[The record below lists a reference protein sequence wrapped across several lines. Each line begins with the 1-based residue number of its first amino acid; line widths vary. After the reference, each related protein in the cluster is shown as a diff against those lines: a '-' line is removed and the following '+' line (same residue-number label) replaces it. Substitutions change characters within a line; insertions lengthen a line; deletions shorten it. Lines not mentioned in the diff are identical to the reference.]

1 MFSTYKQQK
10 NQEKRCEVKWTR
22 IVKKWGHS
30 DDALNALYEEGD
42 ERHGTGF
49 RAFMDSI
56 VVHRDTSSK
65 KKKCD
70 TPGRFDV
77 LEKDNIPQKMSFI
90 DIQREQSMEHT

>member
-10 NQEKRCEVKWTR
+10 NQQKKSEVKWTR
-22 IVKKWGHS
+22 IVKKWGFS

-42 ERHGTGF
+42 EIHGIGF

-70 TPGRFDV
+70 TPGRFDI
-77 LEKDNIPQKMSFI
+77 LETGNTPQNMSFT
-90 DIQREQSMEHT
+90 DIQREQSMERT